1 MAQTKTIITVAGI
14 AIVLIGGIWAT
25 QLRSEL
31 KPGALFM
38 ADNSQVVARGLQIYT
53 KNCASCHGADLKGE
67 AKWRSPNSEG
77 LMPAPPHDKSG
88 HTWHHTDDLLFEIT
102 KYGLA
107 KITGQ
112 KDLKTNMPVYEG
124 VLSDDDIIAALSY
137 IKSTWP
143 ENIQQRHDQMNE
155 QKAKAKN

>member
-1 MAQTKTIITVAGI
+1 MARTKTIITTAGI
-14 AIVLIGGIWAT
+14 AIALIGGIWAT

-31 KPGALFM
+31 KPGALFK
-38 ADNSQVVARGLQIYT
+38 ADDSQVVSSGMQIYT

-112 KDLKTNMPVYEG
+112 KDYKTNMPIYDG
-124 VLSDDDIIAALSY
+124 VLSDDEIIAALSY

-155 QKAKAKN
+155 QKAKTKN